1 MARPSKQK
9 RAARMRAKVRRAALQ
24 KQTQSPQ
31 NTENQQT
38 TKEEMQVTHEDE
50 FHTPMDD
57 GNHMPVGMSA
67 QMLEVDSA
75 SENQLSH
82 TSEQVMQFLNNA
94 HVTGGVSVRATQYET
109 ESSDENEGLQFSTQI
124 TQPTNVAKEETRNE
138 VSVLGRQRENHAT
151 NDKTQQ
157 HTNQQTDHSK
167 YIKKETE
174 ATTQHE
180 TNLPINPPQTI
191 KQETQPPTDTE
202 ETTERV
208 SMLAKKRR
216 RRPVPVQAPQPAP
229 EPTPTYKFTSPPT
242 LTYPKTQPTIANPRP
257 LKAPKRKASEPAE
270 SIDLSS
276 PKKLSPKKRKAR
288 IAPEIID
295 LSSTTPAPRE
305 HGQRPSPKNLRKR
318 KPVDPPETIDL
329 RSPIKRARILASTS
343 PGRTRS
349 YTKQAVHPPQTQ
361 AKPNEDSQKGK
372 GGKRVEWA
380 DRDTR
385 KQTTVACQDSTRIK
399 KEDQPH
405 RIRRDRSQMRKPAHS
420 HADSHPKAQ
429 VKVKREP
436 TSHSPENPSPE
447 NQTENATPFYTPL
460 QQALLSQ
467 TQAVT
472 NATYEVLERRLASTQ
487 ATAAHRARTTLAT
500 ETETDTETDTDIDTD
515 IDAAH
520 DPIPPLPLGRVL
532 NVAKYLDTNV
542 LSRLTQTCKTLYRK
556 LTHELQLRQDTTS
569 IPDSAWQ
576 TEIRLGLSDAEGRRT
591 VEWLPGT
598 GYYPGPMELATQHGR
613 VDDVR
618 AYLLKGADHNC
629 LNAYGIR
636 PLRWAV
642 AMGQLGVVRLL
653 LEDKADPNL
662 PDEDGAGGALAGP
675 FVGPGTE
682 TETFIETLLDAGARI
697 TCMDAFTNLCHS
709 RKAAE
714 YLKYA
719 IANGSASASALGHL
733 RGAAGT
739 TVLHVAAQMGHKAIV
754 NILLH
759 DSEGV
764 AIDAVNDHGQSPL
777 HLALRDGNEATA
789 LALIDAGCA
798 LNLADN
804 FNRDALALAI
814 EKGYAEVVRAMLEA
828 PPAAGVDFRATRK
841 YGHRPSAEMTHLEG
855 AFSFRRFGIMKLLL
869 VGRVHVVDEVL
880 QRRCRELART
890 DPTYGEL
897 CEDVSLLMGSSMLG
911 FDSEEVQTEVGTEV
925 GEE

>member
-9 RAARMRAKVRRAALQ
+9 RAARMRAKVRRAAPQ

-38 TKEEMQVTHEDE
+38 TEEETQVTNEDE
-50 FHTPMDD
+50 FHTPMDN

-67 QMLEVDSA
+67 QKLEADSA
-75 SENQLSH
+75 SKNQLSH

-94 HVTGGVSVRATQYET
+94 NVTGGVSVRATQYET

-124 TQPTNVAKEETRNE
+124 TQPTNDAKEETRNE

-157 HTNQQTDHSK
+157 HTNQQTNQSK

-180 TNLPINPPQTI
+180 TNLPTNPPQTI
-191 KQETQPPTDTE
+191 KQETQPPTATE

-242 LTYPKTQPTIANPRP
+242 LAHPKTRPTIANPQP
-257 LKAPKRKASEPAE
+257 PKATKRKASEPAE
-270 SIDLSS
+270 SIDLGS
-276 PKKLSPKKRKAR
+276 PKKQSSKKRKAR
-288 IAPEIID
+288 VAPEIVD
-295 LSSTTPAPRE
+295 LSSPKPAPRE

-318 KPVDPPETIDL
+318 KPVDPSETIDL
-329 RSPIKRARILASTS
+329 RSPIKRTRSLASTS
-343 PGRTRS
+343 PRRTRS
-349 YTKQAVHPPQTQ
+349 YTKQAVHPPQRQ
-361 AKPNEDSQKGK
+361 AIPNQDSKEGK

-385 KQTTVACQDSTRIK
+385 KHTTVPQQGSTSIK
-399 KEDQPH
+399 KEEQPH
-405 RIRRDRSQMRKPAHS
+405 RILPDRSQICKPARS
-420 HADSHPKAQ
+420 DSDSQPKAQ

-436 TSHSPENPSPE
+436 TSQPPQTPFPENE
-447 NQTENATPFYTPL
+447 NENENATPFYTPL

-487 ATAAHRARTTLAT
+487 ATAARRVRTTLAT
-500 ETETDTETDTDIDTD
+500 ETETDTETDTD

-532 NVAKYLDTNV
+532 KVAKYLDTNV
-542 LSRLTQTCKTLYRK
+542 LSRLTQTCKTLYRQ
-556 LTHELQLRQDTTS
+556 LTHELQLRQDPTS

-618 AYLLKGADHNC
+618 AYLLKGADRNC

-642 AMGQLGVVRLL
+642 ATGQLGIVRLL
-653 LEDKADPNL
+653 LEDEADPNL

-682 TETFIETLLDAGARI
+682 TETFIETLLDAGAQIR
-697 TCMDAFTNLCHS
+697 CMDAFTNLCHS

-719 IANGSASASALGHL
+719 IANGSASTLGHL
-733 RGAAGT
+733 RGPAGT

-759 DSEGV
+759 ETEGV

-869 VGRVHVVDEVL
+869 VGRVHAVDEAL

-911 FDSEEVQTEVGTEV
+911 FDSEEVETEVGTEV
-925 GEE
+925 GEEE

>member
-9 RAARMRAKVRRAALQ
+9 RAARMRAYLRCAALQ

-31 NTENQQT
+31 HTET
-38 TKEEMQVTHEDE
+38 RPSTEEGMQLTNEDE

-57 GNHMPVGMSA
+57 GDHMPVDRSA
-67 QMLEVDSA
+67 QLYGADFANEGG
-75 SENQLSH
+75 LSR
-82 TSEQVMQFLNNA
+82 TSKQVMQSLNDAN
-94 HVTGGVSVRATQYET
+94 VTEGVSVPATQYEA
-109 ESSDENEGLQFSTQI
+109 EFSDENEGPQFYTQS
-124 TQPTNVAKEETRNE
+124 TQPTNDAKEETTDE
-138 VSVLGRQRENHAT
+138 VSVLGRQRENPAS
-151 NDKTQQ
+151 DDETQQ
-157 HTNQQTDHSK
+157 HANQYTDGSK
-167 YIKKETE
+167 QIKDETTM
-174 ATTQHE
+174 ATSHE
-180 TNLPINPPQTI
+180 TNPTTHNPLQTI

-216 RRPVPVQAPQPAP
+216 KRPVPAPQPAP
-229 EPTPTYKFTSPPT
+229 DPTPPTKFTSPPT
-242 LTYPKTQPTIANPRP
+242 LTHPKTRRTIADPHP
-257 LKAPKRKASEPAE
+257 PKAPKRKASEPAE
-270 SIDLSS
+270 TIDLSS
-276 PKKLSPKKRKAR
+276 PKKLSPKRHKAQV
-288 IAPEIID
+288 APEIID
-295 LSSTTPAPRE
+295 PYSSKPAPKE
-305 HGQRPSPKNLRKR
+305 YAQRPSSKNLRKR
-318 KPVDPPETIDL
+318 KPVDPPRTIDL
-329 RSPIKRARILASTS
+329 CSPNKRARSLAPTS
-343 PGRTRS
+343 PRRTRS
-349 YTKQAVHPPQTQ
+349 YTKRATHQPQTE
-361 AKPNEDSQKGK
+361 AKPNKDSQKRK
-372 GGKRVEWA
+372 GGRRVEWA

-385 KQTTVACQDSTRIK
+385 KQTTVARQDSTHIK
-399 KEDQPH
+399 TEAQPH
-405 RIRRDRSQMRKPAHS
+405 RILRDKSQIRKPAHS
-420 HADSHPKAQ
+420 DSHSQPKAQ
-429 VKVKREP
+429 VKMQREP
-436 TSHSPENPSPE
+436 PQTPSPE
-447 NQTENATPFYTPL
+447 VENATPFYTPL

-472 NATYEVLERRLASTQ
+472 NATYEVLERRLANTQ
-487 ATAAHRARTTLAT
+487 ATAARRARTTLDTAT
-500 ETETDTETDTDIDTD
+500 ETNTDPETETDTETDTD

-532 NVAKYLDTNV
+532 NVAKYLDTNI
-542 LSRLTQTCKTLYRK
+542 LSRLTQTCKALYRK
-556 LTHELQLRQDTTS
+556 LTQELQLRQDTTS

-613 VDDVR
+613 VDNVR
-618 AYLLKGADHNC
+618 AYLLMGADRNC

-642 AMGQLGVVRLL
+642 ATGQLGIVQLL
-653 LEDKADPNL
+653 LEDEADPNL

-675 FVGPGTE
+675 FVGQGSE
-682 TETFIETLLDAGARI
+682 IEAFIEILLDGGAQVVS
-697 TCMDAFTNLCHS
+697 MDAFENLCHS

-719 IANGSASASALGHL
+719 IANGSALGRL
-733 RGAAGT
+733 RGPAGT
-739 TVLHVAAQMGHKAIV
+739 TVLHVAARMGHKAIV

-759 DSEGV
+759 ETDGL

-777 HLALRDGNEATA
+777 HFALRDGNEETA

-798 LNLADN
+798 LNLLDH

-814 EKGYAEVVRAMLEA
+814 EKGYAEVVRAMLDA
-828 PPAAGVDFRATRK
+828 PEEAGVDFRATRK

-855 AFSFRRFGIMKLLL
+855 AFLYRRFGIMKQLLI
-869 VGRVHVVDEVL
+869 GRVHAADEAL

-911 FDSEEVQTEVGTEV
+911 FDSEEAGTEV
-925 GEE
+925 AEEEEL